1 MQAALAISP
10 GRDLFNYCWEAEISE
25 LLLVHIHIS
34 FAAIQSILNRMAALK
49 KGKWMKKI
57 DVQLFDLCR
66 NPKSSV
72 EQIRK
77 LLSEGANPN
86 FEVTT
91 DWDHESEVEAVLDR
105 KKKVVL
111 ANKSEMSPDFMEE
124 EREYSMLMVA
134 LEVGH
139 SNEIISLLLE
149 KGANPEGPHTLERHE
164 VWSYTPLIIAL
175 QKSAPFE
182 VVQALLK
189 FGAEADTFDGD
200 ATPAIIA
207 ITNYAN
213 PEVYQTLLKS
223 GSQVLTNDIDD
234 NYVEDSLL
242 RIGLSLDRSLRS
254 LKPLIVGE
262 CPSDLPLLACAMN
275 TTRPNVFA
283 ALLDHEFQDEEVD
296 LVGVLRAARNNPALK
311 NHAVLQRLEE
321 IIREMEE

>member
-1 MQAALAISP
+1 
-10 GRDLFNYCWEAEISE
+10 
-25 LLLVHIHIS
+25 
-34 FAAIQSILNRMAALK
+34 
-49 KGKWMKKI
+49 MKKL
-57 DVQLFDLCR
+57 DAQLFDLCR

-91 DWDHESEVEAVLDR
+91 DSKSDAVVDL
-105 KKKVVL
+105 KQKVVL
-111 ANKSEMSPDFMEE
+111 ANRHEMSPDFMLQ

-149 KGANPEGPHTLERHE
+149 KGADTEGPHTMERHE
-164 VWSYTPLIIAL
+164 GWSYTPLIIAL

-182 VVQALLK
+182 VIQTLLK
-189 FGAEADTFDGD
+189 FGAEADTFGGN

-207 ITNYAN
+207 ITKYAN
-213 PEVYQTLLKS
+213 PEVYQTLLKA
-223 GSQVLTNDIDD
+223 GSQVLTTDLDGC
-234 NYVEDSLL
+234 YVEESLL
-242 RIGLSLDRSLRS
+242 RIGLSLNRSLRS

-262 CPSDLPLLACAMN
+262 CPSDLLLLACAMN

-283 ALLDHEFQDEEVD
+283 ALLDLEFQDEEVD
-296 LVGVLRAARNNPALK
+296 LVEVLRVARNNPALK

-321 IIREMEE
+321 IIKERSEIDD

>member
-1 MQAALAISP
+1 
-10 GRDLFNYCWEAEISE
+10 
-25 LLLVHIHIS
+25 
-34 FAAIQSILNRMAALK
+34 
-49 KGKWMKKI
+49 MKKL
-57 DVQLFDLCR
+57 DAQLFDLCR

-91 DWDHESEVEAVLDR
+91 DWDDESEGEAVLDLEEN
-105 KKKVVL
+105 VVL
-111 ANKSEMSPDFMEE
+111 ANKYEMSPDFMEQ

-139 SNEIISLLLE
+139 SNEVISLLLE
-149 KGANPEGPHTLERHE
+149 KGADTEGPHTLERHE
-164 VWSYTPLIIAL
+164 EWSYTPLIIAL

-189 FGAEADTFDGD
+189 FGAEADTFGGN

-207 ITNYAN
+207 ITKYAN
-213 PEVYQTLLKS
+213 PEVYQTLLKA
-223 GSQVLTNDIDD
+223 GSQVLTTDLDGC
-234 NYVEDSLL
+234 YVEESLL
-242 RIGLSLDRSLRS
+242 RIGLSLNRSLRS

-262 CPSDLPLLACAMN
+262 CPSDLPLLECAMN

-283 ALLDHEFQDEEVD
+283 ALLDLEFQDEEVD
-296 LVGVLRAARNNPALK
+296 LVEVLRVARNNPALK

-321 IIREMEE
+321 IIKEMDE